1 MSRTAAK
8 KVMSGP
14 RPAPQA
20 GGGVLGSANWKLL
33 SKEDANR

>member
-14 RPAPQA
+14 DLRRKLEGEGWSWQPPT
-20 GGGVLGSANWKLL
+20 GS
-33 SKEDANR
+33 S